1 MIMELQY
8 TSQLEVKEVTSQLG
22 MTIVPIRAHSIGK
35 KTYSNYTVTV
45 RPKILMEDIQASY
58 NSSMLCHMAEVLVT
72 NATTKS
78 NLEQSLQLC
87 WQIRK
92 TFLPFRELGEVV
104 GQHHYLIQED
114 RLSS

>member
-87 WQIRK
+87 WQIK
-92 TFLPFRELGEVV
+92 KSFPSLP
-104 GQHHYLIQED
+104 
-114 RLSS
+114 